1 MKLKFNLVFL
11 FVLLVNY
18 NFSQKGVLPNYNQ
31 RNIDFVSKNL
41 SDKKVCCDSIKTIL
55 KANGNY
61 PNGCY
66 EYLKK
71 IDSNKEKI
79 LPGDILQIKKRGHKM
94 MEVVVFEVIDEQHY
108 KIAKA
113 CSCKGTISFYLEDLK
128 IRKRQQKYMSFHRP
142 KHYI

>member
-11 FVLLVNY
+11 FFLLVNY
-18 NFSQKGVLPNYNQ
+18 NFSQKDVLPNYNQ
-31 RNIDFVSKNL
+31 RNIDFVTKNPG
-41 SDKKVCCDSIKTIL
+41 DKKVCCDSIKTIVKEL
-55 KANGNY
+55 GF
-61 PNGCY
+61 Y

-71 IDSNKEKI
+71 IEPSKEKI
-79 LPGDILQIKKRGHKM
+79 LPGDILQIKKRSHKM

>member
-11 FVLLVNY
+11 FFLLMNY
-18 NFSQKGVLPNYNQ
+18 NFSQKDVLPNYNQ
-31 RNIDFVSKNL
+31 RNIDFVTKNL
-41 SDKKVCCDSIKTIL
+41 SDKKVCCDSIKTIV
-55 KANGNY
+55 KALGF
-61 PNGCY
+61 Y

-71 IDSNKEKI
+71 IEPRKEKI
-79 LPGDILQIKKRGHKM
+79 LPGDILQIQKRGNKM
-94 MEVVVFEVIDEQHY
+94 MEVIVFEIIDEQHY

-113 CSCKGTISFYLEDLK
+113 CSCKGTLSFYLEDLK